1 MKKYIIIGVAA
12 LVMASTLAKGKISNI
27 AQAVKGLKIKILGLK
42 NVSINSGNIVFDL
55 DIAITNNTSQDLNI
69 NSYGAIL
76 LKELTFSNSVGEVIG
91 SSYPNLTNINIP
103 SGQTVIY
110 KGLETQLPLSNIGL
124 ALNTALNV
132 LKNPGLLNIS
142 ADLETPTGIY
152 TING

>member
-1 MKKYIIIGVAA
+1 MKKALIIGGVAIA
-12 LVMASTLAKGKISNI
+12 VLATLASKKIGNI
-27 AQAVKGLKIKILGLK
+27 SEAVKGLKVKITSLK
-42 NVSINSGNIVFDL
+42 NVRFSGGNIVFDL
-55 DIAITNNTSQDLNI
+55 DISITNNTLQDLNV
-69 NSYGAIL
+69 NTFGAIL
-76 LKELTFSNSVGEVIG
+76 LKEITFSNSVGEVIG

-110 KGLETQLPLSNIGL
+110 KGLETQLPLGNIGL

-132 LKNPGLLNIS
+132 LKNPALLNIS